1 MSISMEW
8 KARQINGAAGHPLGK
23 KDGPAGIKDPNRLEE
38 SQAPEG
44 EEKERARTKARTKA
58 SQKTNRLVELWRR
71 HCNPCH
77 RRLRYLKLFREAV
90 NPVRQW

>member
-1 MSISMEW
+1 MVW
-8 KARQINGAAGHPLGK
+8 KARQINGEVGHPLGK
-23 KDGPAGIKDPNRLEE
+23 KDGPVGIKDPNHLEE

-44 EEKERARTKARTKA
+44 EEKERARTKA
-58 SQKTNRLVELWRR
+58 SQKTNRLVEPWRR